1 MSYPALSLYCMNRL
15 VSVGAG
21 RAIARCGPASPLG
34 PVLKPG
40 RSFTKGS
47 SLVTSPGKSF
57 LRSGGLRRAA
67 ALTLGLPVLLSSIV
81 IAPANAAP
89 AQGPALAGVA
99 QKNVDPNNY
108 KDGRY
113 IVVLAEK
120 PSATYDGG
128 TAGLP
133 ATKPASGKKLDANKA
148 EVKQYGAHLEQKQ
161 AQVAGQQGVKIQRQ
175 FTAALNGFSAKLT
188 ADQAL
193 KLARDPSVLVVAPD
207 TENAPD
213 YSSTDFLKLSGPNG
227 TWNTKFGGQDGAGK
241 GVVVGVI
248 DTGYTPSSA
257 YFAGQEV
264 KPPTGAP
271 VVGVPYRDT
280 DGKIAMLKADGELF
294 KGECQAGTDFDG
306 TACNSKVLSAR
317 YFGEDFANTVP
328 PENWAPGERLSPV
341 DAASHG
347 THTAST
353 AAGNANVEAMVDG
366 RSFGATS
373 GIAPAAKLSIYK
385 VCWEDNDP
393 NTGGCYSSASV
404 DAINQAILD
413 GVDVLNYSI
422 SGATDTTTDPVSMAF
437 LSAASAGVFVAVSAG
452 NSGPTASTVNHGA
465 PWLTT
470 VAASSFSQ
478 ELQGTAEF
486 SDGSKYRGASIMN
499 SQVSNAG
506 VVLAA
511 NVGAAGSVNPA
522 LCGNGTLDPAKIA
535 GKVVVCD
542 RGVVDRVEKSAEVKR
557 GGGVGMILVNLSN
570 SSLDTDKHSVP
581 TVHVNPPATEAI
593 KAKVTANP
601 AITVS
606 LVNKDTTGLPLE
618 AQPQIAGFSSR
629 GPLLAAGSD
638 LLKPDVT
645 APGVAVLAGVSPIG
659 TGGDNFGFLSGT
671 SMASPHVAGFGALI
685 LAKNPLWSP
694 ATVKS
699 AMMTTTSDVKN
710 ADGSKNTDVFATG
723 AGQVDPARVL
733 DPGLVYDATTD
744 DYLAFIQGTG
754 IDLGIPGI
762 GTTKP
767 RDMNLPSFALGNLAG
782 KIEVTRTLT
791 ALTPGLYRAKFNV
804 PGIKVT
810 VTPAVLNFNAAG
822 EKRTFKVSFENQG
835 APLGKFATGSLTW
848 QGANKNVAS
857 PIAVRPQS
865 VVTSQDVAFTSQGGS
880 GSGDIKVVSG
890 TDSPINMTLDGLSKA
905 DSTTAELVPGP
916 FTGLPDAS
924 NVVKTVTVK
933 DGAPLAKFSVISSDP
948 GADFD
953 LYVMTPDGPVTSATS
968 SASESVSIPN
978 PTAGEYTIY
987 ANLYAS
993 PNNKATKASV
1003 DAAVLGDV
1011 VGKASL
1017 NPSPLRL
1024 ANGKAGTVTL
1034 NWKGL
1039 SEGSYIGR
1047 VTFAGASD
1055 PTFVSVLVT
1064 PAGAVVVPP
1073 TSEDQ
1078 DCNDGPGDNAD
1089 GAKDHKDKKDKGKK
1103 VKKEK
1108 GKIQNSAQSFT
1119 PDNSI

>member
-1 MSYPALSLYCMNRL
+1 M
-15 VSVGAG
+15 
-21 RAIARCGPASPLG
+21 
-34 PVLKPG
+34 
-40 RSFTKGS
+40 
-47 SLVTSPGKSF
+47 TSPGKSF

-67 ALTLGLPVLLSSIV
+67 ALTLGLPVLLSSIA

-89 AQGPALAGVA
+89 AQGPGVAGVA
-99 QKNVDPNNY
+99 QKNIDPNNY

-113 IVVLAEK
+113 IVVMAEK

-133 ATKPASGKKLDANKA
+133 ATKPASGKKLDATKA
-148 EVKQYGAHLEQKQ
+148 EVKQYKAHLEQKQ
-161 AQVAGQQGVKIQRQ
+161 AQVAGQQGVKMQRQ

-188 ADQAL
+188 ADQAV

-213 YSSTDFLKLSGPNG
+213 YSTADFLKLSGPNG
-227 TWNTKFGGQDGAGK
+227 TWNTKFGGQDAAGK

-264 KPPTGAP
+264 KPLTGNP
-271 VVGVPYRDT
+271 VVGVPYRT
-280 DGKIAMLKADGELF
+280 PDGKIAMLKADGETF
-294 KGECQAGTDFDG
+294 KGECQVGTDFDG

-317 YFGEDFANTVP
+317 YFGEDFAATVP
-328 PENWAPGERLSPV
+328 PEDWAPGERLSPV

-366 RSFGATS
+366 RSFGQTS
-373 GIAPAAKLSIYK
+373 GIAPAAKLSVYK

-393 NTGGCYSSASV
+393 NSGGCYSSASV
-404 DAINQAILD
+404 EAINKAIED

-422 SGATDTTTDPVSMAF
+422 SGATDTTTDPVSLAF
-437 LSAASAGVFVAVSAG
+437 MSAASAGIFVAVSAG

-470 VAASSFSQ
+470 VAATSFSQ
-478 ELQGTAEF
+478 ELQGTVEF

-499 SQVSNAG
+499 GQVSNAG

-511 NVGAAGSVNPA
+511 NSGAAGKASPN
-522 LCGNGTLDPAKIA
+522 LCGPDSLDPAKIA

-542 RGVVDRVEKSAEVKR
+542 RGVVDRVAKSAEVKR
-557 GGGVGMILVNLSN
+557 GGGVGMILVNLSV

-629 GPLLAAGSD
+629 GPLLAEGSD
-638 LLKPDVT
+638 LLKPDVA

-685 LAKNPLWSP
+685 LAMKPTWSP
-694 ATVKS
+694 AAVKS

-733 DPGLVYDATTD
+733 DPGLVYDASEA
-744 DYLAFIQGTG
+744 DYLEFIH
-754 IDLGIPGI
+754 
-762 GTTKP
+762 GTTKA

-791 ALTPGLYRAKFNV
+791 ALTPGVYKAQFNV
-804 PGIKVT
+804 PGIKVS
-810 VTPAVLNFNAAG
+810 VTPAVLNFRAAG

-835 APLGKFATGSLTW
+835 APLGKFATGSLSW

-865 VVTSQDVAFTSQGGS
+865 VVALSDVAFTSEGGS
-880 GSGDIKVVSG
+880 GSGAIKVVSG
-890 TDSPINMTLDGLSKA
+890 TNAPTNMTLDGLSKA
-905 DSTTAELVPGP
+905 DSTAAELVPGP
-916 FTGLPDAS
+916 FTGGPDAS
-924 NVVKTVTVK
+924 NVVKDVTVVA
-933 DGAPLAKFSVISSDP
+933 GSPLAKFSVISADP
-948 GADFD
+948 KADFD
-953 LYVMTPDGPVTSATS
+953 MYVMTPNGPLTVATS

-978 PTAGEYTIY
+978 PTPGKYTIY

-993 PNNKATKASV
+993 PNNQATKASV
-1003 DAAVLGDV
+1003 DAAVLGKV
-1011 VGKASL
+1011 EGKASL
-1017 NPSPLRL
+1017 SPNPLRL
-1024 ANGKAGTVTL
+1024 ANGKAGKVTL
-1034 NWKGL
+1034 SWDGL
-1039 SEGSYIGR
+1039 QVGSYIGR

-1064 PAGAVVVPP
+1064 PAGTVVVPP

-1078 DCNDGPGDNAD
+1078 DSNDGPGDDAD
-1089 GAKDHKDKKDKGKK
+1089 GDNSHKDKKDKGKK
-1103 VKKEK
+1103 VKEEQ
-1108 GKIQNSAQSFT
+1108 GKMQNSDQSFA
-1119 PDNSI
+1119 PNYAI

>member
-1 MSYPALSLYCMNRL
+1 
-15 VSVGAG
+15 
-21 RAIARCGPASPLG
+21 
-34 PVLKPG
+34 
-40 RSFTKGS
+40 
-47 SLVTSPGKSF
+47 VTSPGKSF

-67 ALTLGLPVLLSSIV
+67 ALTLGLPVLLSSIA

-89 AQGPALAGVA
+89 AHGPAVAGVA

-128 TAGLP
+128 TAGLA
-133 ATKPASGKKLDANKA
+133 ATKPASGKKLDANRA
-148 EVKQYGAHLEQKQ
+148 EVKQYKAHLEQKQ
-161 AQVAGQQGVKIQRQ
+161 AQVAGQQGVKMQRQ
-175 FTAALNGFSAKLT
+175 FTAALNGFSATLT
-188 ADQAL
+188 ADQAV
-193 KLARDPSVLVVAPD
+193 KLAKNPSVLLVAPD
-207 TENAPD
+207 TQNAPD
-213 YSSTDFLKLSGPNG
+213 YSSTDFLKLSGPKG
-227 TWNTKFGGQDGAGK
+227 TWNTKFGGKDAAGK

-257 YFAGQEV
+257 YFAGQAV
-264 KPPTGAP
+264 KPLTGDP
-271 VVGVPYRDT
+271 VVGVPYRT
-280 DGKIAMLKADGELF
+280 ADGKIQMLKADGELF
-294 KGECQAGTDFDG
+294 TGECQTGTDFDG

-317 YFGEDFANTVP
+317 YFGDAFADSVP
-328 PENWAPGERLSPV
+328 PADWAPGERLSPV

-353 AAGNANVEAMVDG
+353 AAGNADVEAMVDG
-366 RSFGATS
+366 RSFGQTS
-373 GIAPAAKLSIYK
+373 GMAPAAKLSIYK

-393 NTGGCYSSASV
+393 NTGGCYSSAAI
-404 DAINQAILD
+404 DAINQAIMD

-422 SGATDTTTDPVSMAF
+422 SGSTDTTTDPVSMAF
-437 LSAASAGVFVAVSAG
+437 LSAASAGIFVAVSAG

-470 VAASSFSQ
+470 VAATSFSQ
-478 ELQGTAEF
+478 ELQGTVEF

-511 NVGAAGSVNPA
+511 NAAAAGSTSPA
-522 LCGNGTLDPAKIA
+522 LCGDGSLDPAKIA

-542 RGVVDRVEKSAEVKR
+542 RGVVDRVAKSAEVKR
-557 GGGVGMILVNLSN
+557 GGGVGMILVNLTN

-593 KAKVTANP
+593 KAKVAANP

-606 LVNKDTTGLPLE
+606 LVSKDTTGLPLE

-638 LLKPDVT
+638 LLKPDVA

-733 DPGLVYDATTD
+733 DPGLVYDATTE
-744 DYLAFIQGTG
+744 DYLAFIKGTG
-754 IDLGIPGI
+754 FDVKIPGI

-767 RDMNLPSFALGNLAG
+767 RDMNLPSFALGNLTG

-791 ALTPGLYRAKFNV
+791 ALTPGVYKAKFNV
-804 PGIKVT
+804 PGIKVS
-810 VTPAVLNFNAAG
+810 VTPAVLNFSAAG
-822 EKRTFKVSFENQG
+822 EKRSFKVSFENQG

-848 QGANKNVAS
+848 QGADKNVAS

-865 VVTSQDVAFTSQGGS
+865 AVALSDVAFTSQGGS
-880 GSGDIKVVSG
+880 GSGAIKVVSG
-890 TDSPINMTLDGLSKA
+890 TNSPISMTLDGLSKA
-905 DSTTAELVPGP
+905 DSTAVELVPGP
-916 FTGLPDAS
+916 FTGVTDAA
-924 NVVKTVTVK
+924 NLVKTVQVEA
-933 DGAPLAKFSVISSDP
+933 GSPLAKFSVISADP
-948 GADFD
+948 NADFD
-953 LYVMTPDGPVTSATS
+953 MYVMTPEGPLTVATS

-978 PTAGEYTIY
+978 PTPGQYTIY

-1003 DAAVLGDV
+1003 DAAVLGKV
-1011 VGKASL
+1011 VGKSSL
-1017 NPSPLRL
+1017 NPNPLRL
-1024 ANGKAGTVTL
+1024 TNGKAGTVML
-1034 NWKGL
+1034 NWAGL
-1039 SEGSYIGR
+1039 ETGSYIGR

-1055 PTFVSVLVT
+1055 PTFVSVLVS

-1078 DCNDGPGDNAD
+1078 DSNDGPGDNAAGD
-1089 GAKDHKDKKDKGKK
+1089 TGHKDKKDKGKK
-1103 VKKEK
+1103 VKQEQ
-1108 GKIQNSAQSFT
+1108 GKFQNSAQTFT
-1119 PDNSI
+1119 PNNAI